1 MSKITLKQAA
11 AWCGGFVEEKY
22 ENVEFLGACNDTRL
36 LQKGQLFV
44 ALQGARDGNAFVP
57 TAMEKGAAAVLCSRV
72 TGDYPAI
79 VVEDTR
85 IALGK
90 IAAGERQRLSM
101 KVVGITGSVGKSTTK
116 EMVAAVL
123 ESTFRTAKTPANHNN
138 DIGMPMAIL
147 AMPED
152 TQVAVLEM
160 GMNHFRE
167 MAYLSQIGK
176 PDVAVIVNI
185 GTAHIEFLGTVSG
198 ILKAKME
205 IAEGMAPDGLLL
217 LNGDDVMLRNLDQ
230 VIPQT
235 VRYFGSDE
243 GCACRC
249 GDIRSEDGFL
259 RFRVDQ
265 GERSFPVEMHL
276 EGRHFVSDAMAAIA
290 VGLELGVPP
299 EKIQTSLLNF
309 KNLAG
314 RQETFCRFG
323 FTFIKDCYNAGPE
336 SMEASLHVLGDKKGR
351 KIAVL
356 GDMLELGDR
365 ASAEHY
371 RVGRIAAERVDW
383 VLAYGPNASRVVSGC
398 LTGGMP
404 DSRALAFSDQ
414 TALQCELQRI
424 ARPGDV
430 LLFKGSRG
438 MHMENILDQ
447 FLNYQK
453 DLNGG
458 NPQ

>member
-57 TAMEKGAAAVLCSRV
+57 AAMEKGAAAVLCSRV

-123 ESTFRTAKTPANHNN
+123 ESTFRTAKTPVNHNN

-249 GDIRSEDGFL
+249 GDIRSEDGIL

>member
-11 AWCGGFVEEKY
+11 AWCGGHVEEKY
-22 ENVEFLGACNDTRL
+22 ENVEFLGANNDTRTL
-36 LQKGQLFV
+36 KPGQLFV
-44 ALQGARDGNAFVP
+44 ALQGARDGNEFIPA
-57 TAMEKGAAAVLCSRV
+57 AMEKGAAAVLCSRV
-72 TGDYPAI
+72 VGDYPAI
-79 VVEDTR
+79 VVDDTR

-90 IAAGERQRLSM
+90 IAAAERQRQNM

-116 EMVAAVL
+116 EMVACVL
-123 ESTFRTAKTPANHNN
+123 ESTFRTAKTPVNHNN

-147 AMPED
+147 AMPEN

-167 MAYLSQIGK
+167 MAYLSGIAK

-198 ILKAKME
+198 IRQAKME
-205 IAEGMAPDGLLL
+205 ITEGMAPNGLLL
-217 LNGDDVMLRNLDQ
+217 LNGDDVMLRNLDKAPVQ
-230 VIPQT
+230 PVH
-235 VRYFGSDE
+235 YFGSDE
-243 GCACRC
+243 GCVCRC
-249 GDIRSEDGFL
+249 SEIGKEDGFL
-259 RFRVDQ
+259 RFRVTRGDV
-265 GERSFPVEMHL
+265 SFPVEIHL
-276 EGRHFVSDAMAAIA
+276 EGRHFVSDAMAAVA

-299 EKIQTSLLNF
+299 EAIQKSLADF

-314 RQETFCRFG
+314 RQETFQEYG

-336 SMEASLHVLGDKKGR
+336 SMEASLHVLGDKAGR
-351 KIAVL
+351 KVAVL

-365 ASAEHY
+365 AAAEHY

-383 VLAYGPNASRVVSGC
+383 VLAYGPNADRVVSGC

-404 DSRALAFSDQ
+404 DSRALAFTDQ
-414 TALQCELQRI
+414 TALLCELQRI

-430 LLFKGSRG
+430 MLFKGSHG
-438 MHMENILDQ
+438 MHIENILDG
-447 FLNYQK
+447 FLNYEK

-458 NPQ
+458 VSE

>member
-22 ENVEFLGACNDTRL
+22 ENVEFLGASNDTRL

-57 TAMEKGAAAVLCSRV
+57 AAMEKGAAAVLCSRV

-398 LTGGMP
+398 LTGGM
-404 DSRALAFSDQ
+404 DTLHALAYTDKEK
-414 TALQCELQRI
+414 LI
-424 ARPGDV
+424 ADLKLTCKPGDT
-430 LLFKGSRG
+430 LLVKGSRG
-438 MHMENILDQ
+438 MHMEQVVDAL
-447 FLNYQK
+447 QK
-453 DLNGG
+453 NE
-458 NPQ
+458 N

>member
-22 ENVEFLGACNDTRL
+22 ENVEFLGASNDTRL

-44 ALQGARDGNAFVP
+44 ALQGARDGNEFIP

-72 TGDYPAI
+72 MGDYPAI
-79 VVEDTR
+79 LVEDTR

-90 IAAGERQRLSM
+90 IAAGERQRLPM

-336 SMEASLHVLGDKKGR
+336 SMEASLHVLGDKKGQ

>member
-22 ENVEFLGACNDTRL
+22 ENVEFLGASNDTRL

-57 TAMEKGAAAVLCSRV
+57 AAMEKGAAAVLCSRV
-72 TGDYPAI
+72 MGDYPAI
-79 VVEDTR
+79 LVEDTR

-90 IAAGERQRLSM
+90 IAAGERQRLPM

-123 ESTFRTAKTPANHNN
+123 ESTFRTAKTPVNHNN

-230 VIPQT
+230 EIPQT

-383 VLAYGPNASRVVSGC
+383 VLACGPNAQRVVSGC

-414 TALQCELQRI
+414 GALLCELQRI
-424 ARPGDV
+424 AKPGDV